1 MNKKLTRLTLAST
14 ALLAAATLVACGGGS
29 GSDTPPP
36 VQMGTVS
43 AALTDA
49 PACGFDQ
56 VNVMVSKVRVH
67 KSSSATD
74 TDGGWTDITLS
85 PARKINL
92 LNLTNGALEQLGQA
106 PLEVGHYTQVRLV
119 LDPNTGNALNN
130 SVLPTGS
137 VLEKSLDTPSAV
149 TSGIKL
155 VASFDVAANQ
165 RTDLVIDFDACKSVV
180 TKGNGNYALKPVLKV
195 IPTVLNGISG
205 FVNMAQLGSKVA
217 VSAQQN
223 GVVIAS
229 TVPNLVT
236 GEFFLARLAPGN
248 YDVVLTGDGM
258 ATSVVGT
265 VPVASTTSTT
275 VLSTSAAPISLTA
288 GNLPGSISG
297 IVTLS
302 PPTTG
307 EAAFVSAKQTFA
319 TGQTVT
325 VKYAGADLQL
335 GTYTISNL
343 PTVAPMYAPYSA
355 TLPLVFAASTTT
367 TPGTGK
373 YTVSAAAAG
382 YTSVT
387 YATPVDI
394 LVANATN
401 VNFTLTP

>member
-1 MNKKLTRLTLAST
+1 
-14 ALLAAATLVACGGGS
+14 
-29 GSDTPPP
+29 
-36 VQMGTVS
+36 
-43 AALTDA
+43 
-49 PACGFDQ
+49 
-56 VNVMVSKVRVH
+56 
-67 KSSSATD
+67 
-74 TDGGWTDITLS
+74 
-85 PARKINL
+85 
-92 LNLTNGALEQLGQA
+92 
-106 PLEVGHYTQVRLV
+106 
-119 LDPNTGNALNN
+119 
-130 SVLPTGS
+130 
-137 VLEKSLDTPSAV
+137 
-149 TSGIKL
+149 
-155 VASFDVAANQ
+155 VAANQ

-373 YTVSAAAAG
+373 YTVSAAATG